1 MATTRTHLSDS
12 NAMLWDKGNSIG
24 VYSDVQG
31 VEEYTLNQADG
42 GNASFTGNSVKG
54 SNFYAFYPYSK
65 DAVDKS
71 NKKLLHL
78 NLPIG
83 WVNDE
88 ETSLPMVA
96 TSTTN
101 SFKFKQVVGII
112 KISLFGKSTITGISL
127 TGNNQELLQG
137 TGTINL
143 NEKTPLLKLEEK
155 QRNSSAWSVQIT
167 NKEVKLN
174 PDKATDF
181 YFPLPVITLEKGFWI
196 EIRGKDSE
204 TGKDFC
210 LIKNADGPVIISRA
224 IIKSFSG
231 LDTDEILKE
240 EKETYIKERNV
251 LMDLYNSTGGDKWT
265 HHDNWGSDK
274 PLSEWYGIHTYDNG
288 HVYWIDLQDN
298 NLTGSLPESIGDLTE
313 LTHLRLLNNKLAGTL
328 PESIGNLTKLQQFY
342 IYDNKFTGELPESLC
357 KLTNIESLFIQN
369 CGFTGQLPRSI
380 GEMKN
385 LKEIRIENVPLSGT
399 LPDGIGDLANLEIL
413 HIVRTNI
420 SGKIPASLGKL
431 QKLFTIELF
440 DNQLT
445 GTVPPEI
452 MNCSSL
458 KNLHISGNKMNGTLS
473 EKFISSGFLYKLDY
487 FYYTQQEGYRLKFE
501 NLYSSTDFS
510 NDGKVK
516 QLQKHTKGKGIKL
529 VFTGEAYSDRMIA
542 KGTLESDAKQ
552 GMEYFFSK
560 EPFTS
565 FRDYFDVYLLY
576 AVSVNEVTDENTAFG
591 IPHDG
596 SFLQFDVEK
605 VIDKLQNV
613 KALNGVLKDL
623 TVVVMVSDGFSSGW
637 EYTVMYADKFNV
649 GLWPV
654 KNGAISILHEINGH
668 CFGLLGDEYYYNNGA
683 TYSQDTKT
691 KAAMDADHANGYYL
705 NVDYNKDPTKVL
717 WADFLSNADYKVE
730 GLGVYEGSFTYQYG
744 IYRPTDNSIMF
755 DSDTEFNA
763 PSRRAIYKRIKELA
777 GEEYSDKD
785 FLKYDKKNLERFAAK
800 TKSLRSS
807 GRPAIVK
814 HNPPHMFNYPSSE
827 IGMH

>member
-1 MATTRTHLSDS
+1 MKHLRYYITLAALMLLSACGGDDPINNPTPTPTPTPTPAAAKIDIGATENTSPILAQTGGKASLSFTSSGSWTATSSAGWCTVSPTSGNAGNATITITAADNDTYNDRTATVTLKSGNATQTIKVSQVQKDAIVLALS
-12 NAMLWDKGNSIG
+12 
-24 VYSDVQG
+24 
-31 VEEYTLNQADG
+31 EYTVEAAASKLEFEIQTNIDVTVEVSKEAQSWITQADTR
-42 GNASFTGNSVKG
+42 AMH
-54 SNFYAFYPYSK
+54 A
-65 DAVDKS
+65 
-71 NKKLLHL
+71 
-78 NLPIG
+78 
-83 WVNDE
+83 
-88 ETSLPMVA
+88 
-96 TSTTN
+96 
-101 SFKFKQVVGII
+101 
-112 KISLFGKSTITGISL
+112 
-127 TGNNQELLQG
+127 
-137 TGTINL
+137 
-143 NEKTPLLKLEEK
+143 
-155 QRNSSAWSVQIT
+155 
-167 NKEVKLN
+167 VKLSFN
-174 PDKATDF
+174 IAANTDTKERTGS
-181 YFPLPVITLEKGFWI
+181 IAIK
-196 EIRGKDSE
+196 GKDIVQTVTVKQEYDAS
-204 TGKDFC
+204 
-210 LIKNADGPVIISRA
+210 A
-224 IIKSFSG
+224 I
-231 LDTDEILKE
+231 
-240 EKETYIKERNV
+240 ERKA
-251 LMDLYNSTGGDKWT
+251 LMDLYNATGGDKWT

-274 PLSEWYGIHTYDNG
+274 PLSEWYGIHTDDNG

-328 PESIGNLTKLQQFY
+328 PESIGNLSKLQQLS
-342 IYDNKFTGELPESLC
+342 IYNNKFTGNLPESLC
-357 KLTNIESLFIQN
+357 NLIHIESFFIQN

-380 GEMKN
+380 GKMKG
-385 LKEIRIENVPLSGT
+385 LKEIHIENVPLSGT
-399 LPDGIGDLANLEIL
+399 LPDGIGELANLEIL
-413 HIVRTNI
+413 HIAGTKI
-420 SGKIPASLGKL
+420 SGEIPATIGKL
-431 QKLFTIELF
+431 QKLTAIELY

-445 GTVPPEI
+445 GTIPPEI

-458 KNLHISGNKMNGTLS
+458 KSLHVMGNKMNGTLS

-576 AVSVNEVTDENTAFG
+576 AVSVNEVTDEDTAFG

-623 TVVVMVSDGFSSGW
+623 TVVVMVSDGFSTGW
-637 EYTVMYADKFNV
+637 EYTQMYADRFNV

-668 CFGLLGDEYYYNNGA
+668 CFGLLGDEYYYDNEA
-683 TYSQDTKT
+683 TFSQDA

-744 IYRPTDNSIMF
+744 IYRPTVNSIMF

-763 PSRRAIYKRIKELA
+763 PSRRAIYKRIKELI
-777 GEEYSDKD
+777 GEKYSDKD
-785 FLKYDKKNLERFAAK
+785 FLNYDKKNLERFASQ
-800 TKSLRSS
+800 TKSLGGS
-807 GRPAIVK
+807 GQPAIVK
-814 HNPPHMFNYPSSE
+814 HNPPHVYNYPSSE

>member
-1 MATTRTHLSDS
+1 MKPFCIYIALAVSALFSACGGDNPVDNSTPSPTPTPTAAKIDIAATENTSPILAQTGGKASLSFTS
-12 NAMLWDKGNSIG
+12 SGSWTATSSAAWCTVSPTSGNSGNATISITAADNDNYDDRTATVTLKSG
-24 VYSDVQG
+24 NATQTIKVSQVQKDAI
-31 VEEYTLNQADG
+31 VLALSEYTVEAAASTLSFEIQTNIDFTIEVNKDAQSWITQADTR
-42 GNASFTGNSVKG
+42 A
-54 SNFYAFYPYSK
+54 
-65 DAVDKS
+65 
-71 NKKLLHL
+71 LH
-78 NLPIG
+78 
-83 WVNDE
+83 
-88 ETSLPMVA
+88 A
-96 TSTTN
+96 
-101 SFKFKQVVGII
+101 
-112 KISLFGKSTITGISL
+112 
-127 TGNNQELLQG
+127 
-137 TGTINL
+137 
-143 NEKTPLLKLEEK
+143 
-155 QRNSSAWSVQIT
+155 
-167 NKEVKLN
+167 VKLN
-174 PDKATDF
+174 FNIAANTDTKERSGS
-181 YFPLPVITLEKGFWI
+181 IAIK
-196 EIRGKDSE
+196 GKDIVQ
-204 TGKDFC
+204 TVTVKQNYD
-210 LIKNADGPVIISRA
+210 ATA
-224 IIKSFSG
+224 
-231 LDTDEILKE
+231 T
-240 EKETYIKERNV
+240 ERKA
-251 LMDLYNSTGGDKWT
+251 LMDLYNATGGNKWT
-265 HHDNWGSDK
+265 HHDNWGSNK
-274 PLSEWYGIHTYDNG
+274 PLKEWYGIEVDDNG
-288 HVYWIDLQDN
+288 HVYWIDLSDN
-298 NLTGSLPESIGDLTE
+298 NLRGSLPESIGVLTE
-313 LTHLRLLNNKLAGTL
+313 LTHLRLLNNKLTGTL

-342 IYDNKFTGELPESLC
+342 IYDNKFTGELPESLG

-385 LKEIRIENVPLSGT
+385 LKEIHIENVPLSGT

-413 HIVRTNI
+413 HIAGTKI
-420 SGKIPASLGKL
+420 SGEIPASIGKL
-431 QKLFTIELF
+431 QKLTAIELY

-445 GTVPPEI
+445 GTVPTEI

-458 KNLHISGNKMNGTLS
+458 KSLHISGNKMNGTLS
-473 EKFISSGFLYKLDY
+473 EKFISSGFFYKLDY

-576 AVSVNEVTDENTAFG
+576 AVSVNEVTDEDTAFG
-591 IPHDG
+591 NPHNGNYLEFNID
-596 SFLQFDVEK
+596 K
-605 VIDKLQNV
+605 VIDKLKNV

-623 TVVVMVSDGFSSGW
+623 TVVVMVSDGFSTGW

-668 CFGLLGDEYYYNNGA
+668 CFGLLGDEYYYDNGA

-705 NVDYNKDPTKVL
+705 NVDYDKDPTKVL

-744 IYRPTDNSIMF
+744 IYRPTVNSIMF

-800 TKSLRSS
+800 IKSLRGS

-814 HNPPHMFNYPSSE
+814 HNPPHIFNYPSSE